1 LKAGLELLKPAPD
14 DLLQKWPA
22 SRRVNNS
29 RASDD
34 DPTLINDNVIS
45 PAKADT
51 EKGKRERLVRLHN
64 QHLHVSATTM
74 MGSAMELPSVMP
86 RDLDTARDS
95 IVNDKLE

>member
-51 EKGKRERLVRLHN
+51 EKGKRERLVRLHKPAPARQRDN
-64 QHLHVSATTM
+64 YDGQRYGIALGYAA
-74 MGSAMELPSVMP
+74 GSGYRPG
-86 RDLDTARDS
+86 LDSQR
-95 IVNDKLE
+95 